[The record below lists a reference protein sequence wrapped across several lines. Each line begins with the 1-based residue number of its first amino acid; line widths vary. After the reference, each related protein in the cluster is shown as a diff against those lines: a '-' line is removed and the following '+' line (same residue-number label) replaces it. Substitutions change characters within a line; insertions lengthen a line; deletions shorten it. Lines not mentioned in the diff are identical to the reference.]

1 MGYKLTP
8 KGREKAERYIREL
21 EAKRK
26 EIIDAGKDT
35 ADETELPT
43 VDDIEADI
51 DLFGLDYDQEYYNNW
66 GVTDNYNGDYAL
78 CLQYGRDIIEEDV

>member
-1 MGYKLTP
+1 MYKLNET
-8 KGREKAERYIREL
+8 GRKKAEAYIREL

-43 VDDIEADI
+43 VDDIEYDVNIFI
-51 DLFGLDYDQEYYNNW
+51 DEDGVYCNGW
-66 GVTDNYNGDYAL
+66 SVTDNYEADFPLWLELGVDF
-78 CLQYGRDIIEEDV
+78 EEENE